1 MKKLPEGYSNILSW
15 CLRELARIERMKI
28 TTEQKSK
35 KAEQVGIIVSKQ
47 LHIKVADTRPI
58 NEEDD
63 FEVTPEE
70 HVTATTYNRYLTR
83 FRRDLEEA
91 GVMAFDID
99 EQIESVA
106 SGAGRYKKS
115 VLELKGSTYKETLD
129 NIQALIKKSQ
139 NILARSKADSTK
151 KTLESLIKKLED
163 LKNPSLIKLQNA
175 ILFKI
180 VRTKTEKGNMG
191 KRESARKDKYQER
204 PRPFSGLDMITI
216 IYRLIATKNPKC
228 QTIALALASG
238 RRCSEILHFGKF
250 DKANNSRLLFS
261 GMRKAKKKATKEFK
275 IPVLIEPELF
285 LETLKNVRE
294 SDFISTP
301 IERLKEEG
309 LHDAEL
315 ARRLNGYT
323 APTLNKLIND
333 ELNKG
338 KDEPTK
344 WVFKDTRAIYARLA
358 YANYC
363 ANMKHA
369 GKSPKQE
376 LIFFRESLL
385 HTDTNETLSY
395 LQFRI
400 TDEDALTAYNIKK
413 AKEEGSKIKFYEQYE
428 LIRPLEKRDDVIE
441 NRTMRRVV
449 PMLVEWL
456 KANGEASIDTGFLRK
471 HFGGVRGT
479 LTKLLELIKSVN
491 AHEPRLVV
499 KEQKKKTQKL
509 ITKQIEVEVT
519 YTFVKRELV
528 DVQLKEGAS
537 DEQWE
542 RAIANAAESYV
553 DDTNYN
559 FDSWDANDFDIEHM
573 VVDEY
578 EEEIE

>member
-15 CLRELARIERMKI
+15 CLQELARIERMKI
-28 TTEQKSK
+28 STALKNK
-35 KAEQVGIIVSKQ
+35 KAENLGDAVAKQ
-47 LHIKVADTRPI
+47 LHIKVANTRPI

-91 GVMAFDID
+91 GIVAFNFD
-99 EQIESVA
+99 ERIKSIAEQS
-106 SGAGRYKKS
+106 GRYKKDI
-115 VLELKGSTYKETLD
+115 LDLKGSTYKETSKSIKAFIEKLE
-129 NIQALIKKSQ
+129 NSKKRIKKE
-139 NILARSKADSTK
+139 STLK
-151 KTLESLIKKLED
+151 NVNFTIGELKTLSNNGVENVIMTR
-163 LKNPSLIKLQNA
+163 
-175 ILFKI
+175 I
-180 VRTKTEKGNMG
+180 VRTSTEKGNMG
-191 KRESARKDKYQER
+191 KRESARKDKYQKR
-204 PRPFSGLDMITI
+204 PRPFSGLEKIKVM
-216 IYRLIATKNPKC
+216 YQLIATQNPKL
-228 QTIALALASG
+228 QTIALALACG
-238 RRCSEILHFGKF
+238 RRCSEILYFGKF
-250 DKANNSRLLFS
+250 GKASDTRLTFS
-261 GMRKAKKKATKEFK
+261 GIRKSKAKATEEFK

-285 LETLKNVRE
+285 LETLNNVRE

-301 IERLKEEG
+301 VERLKEEG

-338 KDEPTK
+338 HDEPTK

-363 ANMKHA
+363 ANMKKA
-369 GKSPKQE
+369 GKTPKQE

-479 LTKLLELIKSVN
+479 LTKLLDLIKSVN

-499 KEQKKKTQKL
+499 KEQKKNTQKL

-542 RAIANAAESYV
+542 RATANAAQSHV
-553 DDTNYN
+553 DDTNYT
-559 FDSWDANDFDIEHM
+559 FESWDAWNTDIEHT
-573 VVDEY
+573 VIDEW
-578 EEEIE
+578 EDNIDE